1 MKKWVPLLLTAGV
14 ALAVC
19 FAPWASSAR
28 TDQVNPGR
36 QILIYDLQ
44 YQKTNNIS
52 IPLTNFGQFG
62 QNLAG
67 SAGDDWPKGS
77 GNPYIF
83 GAGIWVAAIS
93 GSDTIVINGYN
104 TVGSGQE
111 FMPGPYT
118 DPNRSEDRLYFSSN
132 ASDLANWP
140 DTTVDGE
147 PIVIGDE
154 DTWCIFNGH
163 DASVQGPVEKPLP
176 ITVTRHSFAWN
187 NPLTADMIFFLYT
200 IRNDSTSTLTDM
212 YVGIGS
218 DLDIGAADNDLVGLD
233 RARSL
238 GYTFTPVQEVGWDAP
253 PPYYI
258 GYRMLYAPKASDTV
272 YVGQDP
278 ANPDTT
284 ILPGEHLV
292 LTAFKEFNRNVDAN
306 NDIQRFLVMAGYNF
320 NYVYGP
326 FSDSL
331 DTEPEDE
338 RMCMS
343 AGPFELEPG
352 ELDTMLIAVMYSN
365 GNTGGLKYLQSEGDA
380 AKQLFDNDWA
390 QPKPPRPPTITTLV
404 PGAGRVV
411 IGWDNVPASTADDY
425 YVVTEAA
432 GDTMYKE
439 YDFEGYRLW
448 RSRTGIVGQW
458 DILAQSDIA
467 NGITLLPDGTEDGAD
482 AGLSFMYVDSTVY
495 NGFTYFYAVTSY
507 DYNTA
512 GQPGD
517 VTFYC
522 QESGL
527 TGFTV
532 IPRSDVGQE
541 WNDPGMTATRTGGAT
556 AADAI
561 VLSTAA
567 GTAVMTDTFELRWSA
582 IKDGGG
588 YPLFTYDI
596 YDVSAGANVLTGLE
610 ATVSDSMDTDSSHF
624 NVGTFTS
631 APFNGMVVDGSIAY
645 QVSDTASDLAG
656 ADDIVVAGTYA
667 PNQSRVVIDST
678 GSSNGVLPGYDWAF
692 HGGATYEITWATMG
706 AGTLTATVRDV
717 SNGADVPF
725 SAKWGD
731 SWSFG
736 PLGWGDDEYVNYITS
751 DNGASRTLMYICGV
765 KYWLNNISGQPY
777 PLDWTIAPSAGDVWT
792 AYNSGPIVPCRGN
805 NWSLVTTAG
814 TFADGKESILGKIRV
829 VPNPYVVRN
838 AWEVSSDYAKIQ
850 FTNLPLKC
858 TIRIYTLAGNLIRTI
873 HHEVA
878 ENDLAQGGTEEW
890 DVLTA
895 YEQKPASGI
904 YVYHI
909 SSAFGTR
916 TGKLAII
923 R

>member
-1 MKKWVPLLLTAGV
+1 MKKWVTLLLAAGV

-19 FAPWASSAR
+19 AAPRSSSAR
-28 TDQVNPGR
+28 TDQPNPGR

-44 YQKTNNIS
+44 YQETNNIS
-52 IPLTNFGQFG
+52 IPISNFGQFG
-62 QNLAG
+62 QNEAG

-83 GAGIWVAAIS
+83 GAGIWVAALI

-104 TVGSGQE
+104 TVGAGQE
-111 FMPGPYT
+111 FVPGTP
-118 DPNRSEDRLYFSSN
+118 DNPNQADDKLYRSWVAADF
-132 ASDLANWP
+132 AAWP
-140 DTTVDGE
+140 DVDTLGD
-147 PIVIGDE
+147 PIIIGDE
-154 DTWCIFNGH
+154 DTWCVFNGH
-163 DASVQGPVEKPLP
+163 DPDEQGSGEKPLP

-187 NPLTADMIFFLYT
+187 NQLTGDMIFFLYT
-200 IRNDSTSTLTDM
+200 IQNDTTIPITDM

-218 DLDIGAADNDLVGLD
+218 DLDVGDADNDLVGLD
-233 RARSL
+233 IGRSL
-238 GYTFTPVQEVGWDAP
+238 GYTMTSVQEAGWDAP

-258 GYRMLYAPKASDTV
+258 GYRMLQAPKATDTV

-278 ANPDTT
+278 ANPDTI
-284 ILPGEHLV
+284 ILPDEHLV
-292 LTAFKEFNRNVDAN
+292 LTAFKKFTRAIDATD
-306 NDIQRFLVMAGYNF
+306 DIQRYLVMAGYDF
-320 NYVYGP
+320 QYLYGP

-331 DTEPEDE
+331 DTEPGDK
-338 RMCMS
+338 RMAMS
-343 AGPFELEPG
+343 AGPFV
-352 ELDTMLIAVMYSN
+352 LDSAEVDTFLMAVMYSN

-404 PGAGRVV
+404 PGDQSVV
-411 IGWDNVPASTADDY
+411 IGWDNVPASTPDDY

-432 GDTMYKE
+432 GDTMYRE

-458 DILAQSDIA
+458 DLLAQCDIA

-495 NGFTYFYAVTSY
+495 NGFIYFYAVTSY

-517 VTFYC
+517 TTLYC

-527 TGFTV
+527 SGVTV

-541 WNDPGMTATRTGGAT
+541 MEDPGTTVTRASGASTADVVT
-556 AADAI
+556 
-561 VLSTAA
+561 LSTAA
-567 GTAVMTDTFELRWSA
+567 GTAVMDGTYELRWTA
-582 IKDGGG
+582 LRDGGTQ
-588 YPLFTYDI
+588 PLFTYDI
-596 YDVSAGANVLTGLE
+596 YDATAGANVLTGLE
-610 ATVSDSMDTDSSHF
+610 AHVSDSMDAGSNLF
-624 NVGTFTS
+624 YAGEFTS
-631 APFNGMVVDGSIAY
+631 APFNGMVVEGSIAY
-645 QVSDTASDLAG
+645 QVADTLADLAS
-656 ADDIVVAGTYA
+656 ADSLVVD
-667 PNQSRVVIDST
+667 PT
-678 GSSNGVLPGYDWAF
+678 GSYPQANVNTAGIVSGYEWAF
-692 HGGATYEITWATMG
+692 HGGATYEITWAAAG

-717 SNGADVPF
+717 TNGADVPF
-725 SAKWGD
+725 AAKWGD

-736 PLGWGDDEYVNYITS
+736 PLSWGDDEHVDYITQ
-751 DNGASRTLMYICGV
+751 DNGASRTILYICGV
-765 KYWLNNISGQPY
+765 KYWLNYINGQPY
-777 PLDWTIAPSAGDVWT
+777 PLDWTVRPSAGDVWT

-805 NWSLVTTAG
+805 SWSLVTTRGA
-814 TFADGKESILGKIRV
+814 FADGTEDLLSRIRV

-850 FTNLPLKC
+850 FVNLPLKC
-858 TIRIYTLAGNLIRTI
+858 TIRIYTIAGDLIRTI
-873 HHEVA
+873 HHEVD
-878 ENDLAQGGTEEW
+878 ENDLTQGGTEEW
-890 DVLTA
+890 DVLTKH
-895 YEQKPASGI
+895 EQKPSSGV

-909 SSAFGTR
+909 NSEWGTR